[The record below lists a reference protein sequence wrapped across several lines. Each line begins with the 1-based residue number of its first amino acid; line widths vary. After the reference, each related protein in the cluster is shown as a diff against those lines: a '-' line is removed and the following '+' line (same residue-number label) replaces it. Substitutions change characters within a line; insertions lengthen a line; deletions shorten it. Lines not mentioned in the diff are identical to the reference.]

1 MKGLQDFKN
10 KVLENGVHYITS
22 DYKTRNNSRPDH
34 KGIDLVS
41 HNGKQTT
48 TDEIVAIANGVVTIS
63 TYSSSA
69 VYYVQIKHD
78 NCYTTRYL
86 HMKKDSIKVKKGDKV
101 TKGQILGYMGNTGNS
116 NGAHLHFDVNDGK
129 NYVDPLPYLEGTKT
143 FEKESDKI
151 EEDGIW
157 GMATTK
163 KAQKVFG
170 TPIDGKVSNQ
180 YAKYKK
186 DNPGLSNKTFEW
198 KDKPNKNGSL
208 LIGAIQKLVG
218 SKEDKFIGPDT
229 IGNMQKFFGTPIDK
243 KVSKSSQMVKAF
255 QKWLNKQ

>member
-1 MKGLQDFKN
+1 MQGLKDFKN

-22 DYKTRNNSRPDH
+22 DYKTRNNSRPNH

-69 VYYVQIKHD
+69 GYYVQIKHD
-78 NCYTTRYL
+78 NGYTTRYL
-86 HMKKDSIKVKKGDKV
+86 HMKKDSLKVKKGDKV
-101 TKGQILGYMGNTGNS
+101 TKGQVLGYMGNTGNS

-129 NYVDPLPYLEGTKT
+129 NYVDPLPYLEGTKD
-143 FEKESDKI
+143 FETDDKI
-151 EEDGIW
+151 EEDGYW
-157 GMATTK
+157 GKGTTK

-170 TPIDGKVSNQ
+170 TPVDGIVSNQ
-180 YAKYKK
+180 YKKYKTQ
-186 DNPGLSNKTFEW
+186 NPGLLDTTFEW
-198 KDKPNKNGSL
+198 ETNPGKSGSV
-208 LIGAIQKLVG
+208 LIGKIQKLVG
-218 SKEDKFIGPDT
+218 AKEDKFIGTDT
-229 IGNMQKFFGTPIDK
+229 IKLMQKFFGTPVDG
-243 KVSKSSQMVKAF
+243 KVSKPSMMVKEF